1 MVVPLSLEGAF
12 APQTETLF
20 FSQSKTDQETL
31 PSHKTIHRVYNH
43 KRFQKNLISVFRMII
58 ETH

>member
-20 FSQSKTDQETL
+20 FSQCKTDQELYQAIKPYIESIITNDFR
-31 PSHKTIHRVYNH
+31 KT
-43 KRFQKNLISVFRMII
+43 
-58 ETH
+58 

>member
-20 FSQSKTDQETL
+20 FSQSKTDQEL
-31 PSHKTIHRVYNH
+31 YQAIKPYIESINH